1 MSNELEKGTI
11 FVVED
16 IKDTD
21 AYCTIR
27 GELVGKKMVVTGGL
41 KKWTT
46 GEKELLGWWFGEVV
60 EADDPQSVIVF
71 HAVKIKDI
79 EEVNDDGVNV

>member
-1 MSNELEKGTI
+1 MSDKLEKGTI

-21 AYCTIR
+21 AYYPIR
-27 GELVGKKMVVTGGL
+27 GKLVGKKMVVTGGL
-41 KKWTT
+41 EKWTT
-46 GEKELLGWWFGEVV
+46 EEKELLGWWLGEVV
-60 EADDPQSVIVF
+60 EADDPQSVIFF